1 MAGPVLEDLSGG
13 ADCELPKKSN
23 PSNESAGFVCLG
35 EAGSAFG
42 GAGLVIDG
50 PVVFGRGGASVGS
63 SPNRSTFCCCLAG
76 GWMVWLEVA
85 AARCDTDLSNLA
97 FS

>member
-1 MAGPVLEDLSGG
+1 VAGPVLEGLSGG

-35 EAGSAFG
+35 GAGSAFG

-50 PVVFGRGGASVGS
+50 PVVLGRGGASVGS

-76 GWMVWLEVA
+76 GWIVLLEVA
-85 AARCDTDLSNLA
+85 AARCDTDLSSLA

>member
-1 MAGPVLEDLSGG
+1 MAEAVLEGLSGG
-13 ADCELPKKSN
+13 ADCEPPKKSN

-35 EAGSAFG
+35 GAGSAFG

-50 PVVFGRGGASVGS
+50 PVVLGRGGASVGS
-63 SPNRSTFCCCLAG
+63 SPNRSTFCCRLAG
-76 GWMVWLEVA
+76 GWMVWLDVA
-85 AARCDTDLSNLA
+85 AARCDADLSSLA